1 MLVRIRLETGQ
12 PIQRKRGKNRS
23 LALGFAALLVPVA
36 LMAYALGFW
45 RLASDLGLAGEFSI
59 TGMFSH
65 WQVWIAMAVL
75 LHLAAVVLNRYGRG
89 GVLEMPRALNPRLL
103 PLRPPEDATP
113 RPRASRW

>member
-1 MLVRIRLETGQ
+1 MVVRIRLETGQ

-23 LALGFAALLVPVA
+23 LALGFAALLIPVS

-65 WQVWIAMAVL
+65 WQVWIALAVL

-89 GVLEMPRALNPRLL
+89 GVLEMPRVLNPRLL
-103 PLRPPEDATP
+103 PLRPSDEASSRT
-113 RPRASRW
+113 RASRS